1 MPEGHEPVSQ
11 RTPNKEKTGPP
22 PKLSTLM
29 ALIFYGVLLVLAWLL
44 GSWWLGLDLVEWHDR
59 YDSSLWLDAGLG
71 LGLGLISV
79 WATRI
84 LERTTTWARELGRE
98 FKSILGRL
106 TPGQV
111 LVFAVASGVVEEVF
125 FRGFLQQALSE
136 LAFGS
141 DLWGLLV
148 AALIF
153 GLIHVGPDRKKF
165 LPWTIMALVW
175 GLLFGL
181 LYWYTGNILGPVI
194 AHFTINFFNLLHITQ
209 SDAFEESVPDSDQ
222 RES

>member
-1 MPEGHEPVSQ
+1 
-11 RTPNKEKTGPP
+11 
-22 PKLSTLM
+22 M
-29 ALIFYGVLLVLAWLL
+29 ALVFYGILLGLAWLL
-44 GSWWLGLDLVEWHDR
+44 GSWWLGLDLWVWHDR
-59 YDSSLWLDAGLG
+59 QATQLWADAGLG
-71 LGLGLISV
+71 LALGVISV

-84 LERTTTWARELGRE
+84 LEKHTRWARELGRE

-106 TPGQV
+106 STTQV
-111 LVFAVASGVVEEVF
+111 LIFAVTSGVVEEVF

-136 LAFGS
+136 VAFGS

-148 AALIF
+148 ATLVF

-181 LYWYTGNILGPVI
+181 LYWYTGNILGPII

-209 SDAFEESVPDSDQ
+209 SEQFDREPDLKEDDD
-222 RES
+222 